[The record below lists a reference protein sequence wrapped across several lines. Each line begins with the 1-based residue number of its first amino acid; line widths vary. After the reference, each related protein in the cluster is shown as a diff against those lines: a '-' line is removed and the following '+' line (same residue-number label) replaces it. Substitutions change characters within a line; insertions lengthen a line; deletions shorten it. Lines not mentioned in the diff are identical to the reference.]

1 MYDNNFW
8 SMGLLLGRVYR
19 RGSSPGDFNT
29 YRKGRVVTTKLRWY
43 VTSNKVTRE
52 QIEDYRKTADVTLM
66 EAKRILEDWK
76 EPRLQYLLFGGE
88 MSHAR
93 WVDVPTEYGPN
104 E

>member
-66 EAKRILEDWK
+66 EASWK
-76 EPRLQYLLFGGE
+76 IGRNLGYSICYLAGK
-88 MSHAR
+88 
-93 WVDVPTEYGPN
+93 
-104 E
+104 